1 MYLMLMSIKLQP
13 SFNRLVQRVLLLHQ
27 QFSKIF
33 VGHFVFGF
41 FTVPLLLL
49 LFATLPLPGHHP
61 REQGDMCLT
70 LAGTAERDGGE
81 GEKGRREGRTEERVC
96 EWRED
101 TDTQ

>member
-13 SFNRLVQRVLLLHQ
+13 SFNCLVQRVLLLHQ

-81 GEKGRREGRTEERVC
+81 GGKEKRREGGRDRGKGE
-96 EWRED
+96 
-101 TDTQ
+101 

>member
-13 SFNRLVQRVLLLHQ
+13 SFNCLVQRVLLLHQ

-41 FTVPLLLL
+41 FTVPLLL

-81 GEKGRREGRTEERVC
+81 GGKEKRREGGRDRGKGE
-96 EWRED
+96 
-101 TDTQ
+101 